1 MDLGLVIWCELKSKT
16 PFSAI
21 SMATSHE
28 EYFFSLI
35 GLPK

>member
-1 MDLGLVIWCELKSKT
+1 MDLGLVIRCELKSKT
-16 PFSAI
+16 PFLGI

-28 EYFFSLI
+28 EYFFSLT